1 MIIPQ
6 SVRERSVR
14 EAHLTSLLLTAA
26 CLCRRRPPHITM
38 EESQV
43 IKAVRPD
50 WGGQRAAASA
60 QHERLSEA
68 KEHKLL
74 RTLPHRADSTQTE
87 S

>member
-6 SVRERSVR
+6 SVREEPE
-14 EAHLTSLLLTAA
+14 EAHLTSSPP
-26 CLCRRRPPHITM
+26 PPHITM

-50 WGGQRAAASA
+50 HGSLRPSHSHSTAREAEQGQGAQAALFS
-60 QHERLSEA
+60 SS
-68 KEHKLL
+68 LL
-74 RTLPHRADSTQTE
+74 NSLQIE